1 MRVLGWAV
9 NTPAHS
15 IGMIGSKRKV
25 LTVCQ
30 ELQKQGVSSEKL
42 KRAHAPIGL
51 NIGATTPEAVPFPK
65 TIYETSS
72 MPPCQKRATKRVS
85 LKAFRIR
92 YTPSGGTV
100 RKKAGPKSWQKETS
114 RGDVTNATN

>member
-51 NIGATTPEAVPFPK
+51 NIGATTPEEIAVSIVAELIADRRRCEAALPHLGCVDALVD
-65 TIYETSS
+65 EEAAA
-72 MPPCQKRATKRVS
+72 Q
-85 LKAFRIR
+85 
-92 YTPSGGTV
+92 PS
-100 RKKAGPKSWQKETS
+100 KK
-114 RGDVTNATN
+114 